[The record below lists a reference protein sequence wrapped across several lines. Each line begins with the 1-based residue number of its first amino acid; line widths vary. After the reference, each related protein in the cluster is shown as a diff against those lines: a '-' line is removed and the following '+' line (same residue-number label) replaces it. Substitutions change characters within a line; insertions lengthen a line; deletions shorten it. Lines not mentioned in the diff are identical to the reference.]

1 MKYQTLFFACLLCSA
16 PLYAQSAADSC
27 LTYDC
32 QQMQEIKTKIA
43 QNDAAYTPAIQAL
56 MKKADAALLH
66 SPYSVTQ
73 KKLLPASGNKHDY
86 YSFGPYWWP
95 NPDNKDGLPYVRDD
109 GHINP
114 SSKTDDTDSVRMAR
128 FSDDIRVLSL
138 AAYYSDDAK
147 YAQKANV
154 LLQTWFLD
162 KATRMNP
169 NLNYAQAIPG
179 VVNGR
184 GIGIIDTRVLI
195 DVADS
200 IVLLHNAKTL
210 SDQDF
215 KAYQRWFTDYTRWLR
230 TSKNGHEEENAYN
243 NHGAW
248 YDAQVTAF
256 LLFTGDSKQ
265 ANAQVET
272 FKNRHLI
279 AQVNS
284 KGELSAELERTRSFH
299 YSNFALAAYGRM
311 GRYGEQT
318 GNDVWNFQL
327 DSRTTKSAFVFISEQ
342 IGKPA
347 SSWPYKELKYTP
359 EEATGP
365 MLAAA
370 RAYKDAT
377 FTHSVA
383 VLSKEN
389 VDNIN
394 FLTPGSPLVK

>member
-1 MKYQTLFFACLLCSA
+1 MKNKMLLIALLCSA
-16 PLYAQSAADSC
+16 PLYAQQSAC

-32 QQMQEIKTKIA
+32 AQMQALKTKIA
-43 QNDAAYTPAIQAL
+43 QGDATLAPAWQAL
-56 MKKADAALLH
+56 QQQADAALTH
-66 SPYSVTQ
+66 PAYSVTE

-95 NPDNKDGLPYVRDD
+95 NPKTADHLPYIRND

-114 SSKTDDTDSVRMAR
+114 SSKTDDTDSERLVH
-128 FSDDIRVLSL
+128 FSDDVRALAL
-138 AAYYSDDAK
+138 AAFYSGDSK
-147 YAQKANV
+147 YAQKAST

-169 NLNYAQAIPG
+169 NLDYAQAIPG

-200 IVLLHNAKTL
+200 IVLLHNAQAI

-215 KAYQRWFTDYTRWLR
+215 KRYQRWYSDYTHWLR
-230 TSKNGHEEENAYN
+230 TSQNGHEEENWYN

-248 YDAQVTAF
+248 YDTQVTAF
-256 LLFTGDSKQ
+256 SLFSGDEKQ
-265 ANAQVET
+265 AERQIEV
-272 FKNRHLI
+272 FKHRHLI
-279 AQVNS
+279 SQINS

-299 YSNFALAAYGRM
+299 YSNFALAAYARM

-318 GNDVWNFQL
+318 GNDVWHFQL
-327 DSRTTKSAFVFISEQ
+327 DRRTTKSAFAFISAQ
-342 IGKPA
+342 VGKPA
-347 SSWPYKELKYTP
+347 SDWAYPELKYEP
-359 EEATGP
+359 EEAVGP

-370 RAYKDAT
+370 RAYKDDS
-377 FTHSVA
+377 FGQSVELLRKDNA
-383 VLSKEN
+383 K
-389 VDNIN
+389 NIN
-394 FLTPGSPLVK
+394 FLTPGSALVR